1 MKSSKQNRNFG
12 ICCSL
17 SAGILWG
24 IVPVYIYIIDV
35 EDPYEIIA
43 HRSLWSAA
51 LLFLICWIGGQL
63 GDVWAT
69 LKTQRNFY
77 NFFLTAGLLSLNWG
91 IYVYSVQTGQV
102 VAADQLLN
110 IPLLS
115 TPSCRTPCAGACR
128 NCSCV
133 ARTRLQH
140 VAKAATRS
148 ASASSHGCRRR
159 PGERPTWLVS
169 VVSASKCSIAT
180 VGSVPEDR
188 GSERKLLMYVRTRTG
203 ASAARMASQLA

>member
-1 MKSSKQNRNFG
+1 MKSSRQTRNFG

-35 EDPYEIIA
+35 EDPYEIVA

-51 LLFLICWIGGQL
+51 LLFTICWIGGQL

-102 VAADQLLN
+102 VAAALGYF
-110 IPLLS
+110 IYPLCTIMLGKIVLRETFDRWAGVAIGFVCFGKECTRIQFGS
-115 TPSCRTPCAGACR
+115 FCPSKTP
-128 NCSCV
+128 
-133 ARTRLQH
+133 TRIL
-140 VAKAATRS
+140 
-148 ASASSHGCRRR
+148 
-159 PGERPTWLVS
+159 
-169 VVSASKCSIAT
+169 
-180 VGSVPEDR
+180 
-188 GSERKLLMYVRTRTG
+188 
-203 ASAARMASQLA
+203 